1 MARKKK
7 ESRKYTPLDEFRY
20 NNSPLADG
28 HLHYVFGKKRKKYK
42 SLGLTHSEDNTAK
55 KIKIDNPNPN
65 DKKDK
70 KFSYLQLRVHT
81 ANEKY
86 YSDKVEGLQFT
97 KEARG
102 VVRHRIKQY
111 KKATNRKPPMW
122 YENKKKNKKK

>member
-7 ESRKYTPLDEFRY
+7 ESRKYKSLDEFRY

-28 HLHYVFGKKRKKYK
+28 HLHHVFGEKGNKYK
-42 SLGLTHSEDNTAK
+42 SLGLTHSKDNTAK

-65 DKKDK
+65 DKEP
-70 KFSYLQLRVHT
+70 SYLQLRVHT
-81 ANEKY
+81 AKKKY

-111 KKATNRKPPMW
+111 KKSTNRKPPMW